1 MLQKISMNSRSYF
14 LGLLTAFLAVSLGC
28 QSNMTYKRLAAKN
41 PMSKNSAKMPNQ
53 MVDVWNNYAQTTP
66 EGQVVRGIAGRIH
79 FYDDARKKRAVK
91 VDGDLTVFLFDG
103 KETDPTRSKPLRVY
117 KFPAE
122 TMDSH
127 HAFKK
132 PLGHGY
138 DFFLPFDEIN
148 GEEKNLCIMARFDDR
163 LESNLVVTKPVHTI
177 LKGSKKAT
185 PETSFQQFLAN
196 NSILGKTGR
205 DAETKGDQGIADQS
219 SGESNEIRQV
229 VFNETEKDQKINTE
243 TETVQGREKP
253 QRNVTTISL
262 NDNMS
267 RRLALSTE
275 SGKTANSTET
285 VVKH

>member
-1 MLQKISMNSRSYF
+1 MNPKVIST
-14 LGLLTAFLAVSLGC
+14 LLIMIVAALVGC

-41 PMSKNSAKMPNQ
+41 PMSKNSAKMPTK

-66 EGQVVRGIAGRIH
+66 EGQVLRGVAGRIH

-122 TMDSH
+122 TMESH

-148 GEEKNLCIMARFDDR
+148 GEEMNLCIMARFDDR

-185 PETSFQQFLAN
+185 AETSFQQFLAN

-205 DAETKGDQGIADQS
+205 DTETKNNQDVANKAPNEQ
-219 SGESNEIRQV
+219 NEIRQV
-229 VFNETEKDQKINTE
+229 VFNETETKTTQN
-243 TETVQGREKP
+243 QEKP

-262 NDNMS
+262 NDNMA

-275 SGKTANSTET
+275 SNEAVNSSET
-285 VVKH
+285 VKY